1 MKRALPSWLGMRRT
15 NCRRRPKAGIDR
27 GFWPPALV
35 MSLLS
40 SSTHHGYRLESQRF
54 PLSGDPMGVTDGK
67 LPHDL
72 VICCPGFGHGG

>member
-1 MKRALPSWLGMRRT
+1 
-15 NCRRRPKAGIDR
+15 
-27 GFWPPALV
+27 

-40 SSTHHGYRLESQRF
+40 ASTHHGYRPESQRF
-54 PLSGDPMGVTDGK
+54 LLSGHLLGVTDGK